1 MMITVELEL
10 IKNIIRDIKDDK
22 EWVNDSETGA
32 EYKGICE
39 GLDMLVRHIEEISEV
54 SNRIN

>member
-1 MMITVELEL
+1 MITVELEL

-39 GLDMLVRHIEEISEV
+39 GLDMLVRHIEEISDV